1 MKSVLAVVCLV
12 LLPAAVYAEQ
22 RTGAPGVTAAYTLS
36 DAVEIALRD
45 NPGVR
50 ASGADVAIA
59 DYGVGAARAEKMPR
73 IDFFSTAVRYRYP
86 APVTPIAGSPLE
98 GAAFPEFDTT
108 IYDLGAYLTLPLYR
122 GGRLDRAVTIAE
134 INRSIAQDMLRMS
147 RQDLVYNVT
156 SVFYKIYQLEE
167 LLEANRASVRQL
179 EAHRRD
185 VALFFEAGAV
195 PRIEL
200 LKTETEL
207 AHAQQKVLAIENS
220 LESALTL
227 LKALMG
233 IEEMARSISVV
244 RETAVGETHL
254 PLEQGIERAFSQRPD
269 YRAMLKRLQVAEEQ
283 IALARGRRLPSVDV
297 SSEYAGR
304 SGDEFA
310 FKENWNLALRLAL
323 PLFDGGAI
331 NADVGRR
338 RKELER
344 TREEQQSLRLAIIRE
359 VKDAYLA
366 IENARKRI
374 SVAEKALESAQ
385 ENLRIER
392 LKFEAGG
399 GTSTEVIDAQTA
411 LLRAE
416 TDYYQALFDKRL
428 AAAALMRATGEE
440 RFPRPARKDGTPPEE
455 S

>member
-1 MKSVLAVVCLV
+1 MMRVLAVVCL
-12 LLPAAVYAEQ
+12 LFLPAAVHAE
-22 RTGAPGVTAAYTLS
+22 RGAGAPGSTDTYTLS
-36 DAVEIALRD
+36 EALEIALRD
-45 NPGVR
+45 NPGIR

-59 DYGVGAARAEKMPR
+59 DYGIDAARAEKMPK
-73 IDFFSTAVRYRYP
+73 IDFFSNAVRYRYP
-86 APVTPIAGSPLE
+86 APVTPISGSPLE
-98 GAAFPEFDTT
+98 GAGFPEFDTT

-134 INRSIAQDMLRMS
+134 IDRAIAQDMFRMS

-179 EAHRRD
+179 EAHQRD
-185 VALFFEAGAV
+185 VALFFEAGTV

-207 AHAQQKVLAIENS
+207 AHARQNVLAIENS
-220 LESALTL
+220 LESAFTL

-233 IEEMARSISVV
+233 IEEMTRTISVV
-244 RETAVGETHL
+244 RETAVDEAYP
-254 PLEQGIERAFSQRPD
+254 PLEKGVERAFSQRPD
-269 YRAMLKRLQVAEEQ
+269 YRAMLKRLRVAEEQ
-283 IALARGRRLPSVDV
+283 IALARGRRLPFVSV

-304 SGDEFA
+304 SGDELS
-310 FKENWNLALRLAL
+310 FKENWNLALRLTM

-331 NADVGRR
+331 KADVGRR
-338 RKELER
+338 QKELER

-374 SVAEKALESAQ
+374 GVTEKALESAQ

-399 GTSTEVIDAQTA
+399 GTSTDVIDARTT

-428 AAAALMRATGEE
+428 AAAALMRAMGEE
-440 RFPRPARKDGTPPEE
+440 RFAKPADKDRRPSEE